1 MRTLRLARVRLL
13 RTALLCVLTLLGT
26 NAFGRPAKSSAI
38 LWQPATLVS
47 GSPVLFEISAPTGTT
62 AIAASWLNHEIIF
75 SHGSGK
81 LWYALAGVSLET
93 APGSYT
99 LVVSETVAGGKKI
112 QIPRKIKIGRAVYP
126 SVKVKVAKQFT
137 EPSAEQLSAIAA
149 DKEIKQK
156 TFAAV
161 TPERQWNGAFLAPAT
176 AGISDVFGT
185 ARVFNGEVQSRHQGL
200 DFAVPAGTPIHAVN
214 SGTVILA
221 RPLFFEGN
229 CIVLDHGQGLLS
241 LYLHL
246 SEFRVKEGDKVAPGQ
261 LLGLSGGTGRASGP
275 HLHLAVRWQGVYL
288 NPAML
293 LKIKPPVE

>member
-1 MRTLRLARVRLL
+1 LRF
-13 RTALLCVLTLLGT
+13 ALLCVLTLLGT
-26 NAFGRPAKSSAI
+26 DGFGRPTKSSAI
-38 LWQPATLVS
+38 SWQPVTLVS
-47 GSPVLFEISAPTGTT
+47 GSPVLFEISAPPGTT
-62 AIAASWLNHEIIF
+62 SIAASWLNHEIAF
-75 SHGSGK
+75 SRGSGK

-99 LVVSETVAGGKKI
+99 LVVSGTVAGGKKI
-112 QIPRKIKIGRAVYP
+112 QISRKIKIGRAVYP
-126 SVKVKVAKQFT
+126 TVKVKVAKQFT

-156 TFAAV
+156 TFSAV
-161 TPERQWNGAFLAPAT
+161 TPERQWSGAFVAPAT

-200 DFAVPAGTPIHAVN
+200 DFAVPSGTPIHAVN
-214 SGTVILA
+214 KGTVILA
-221 RPLFFEGN
+221 RPMFFEGN

-246 SEFRVKEGDKVAPGQ
+246 SEFRVQEGDEVAAGQ
-261 LLGLSGGTGRASGP
+261 LIALSGGTGRASGP
-275 HLHLAVRWQGVYL
+275 HLHLAIRWQGAYL

-293 LKIKPPVE
+293 LKIKPPTE